1 MGTKYKTLNDASPS
15 DWDRATKKSTN
26 EHGTIWKQTIKQ
38 AAIEEANQYNI
49 PPFKLPVDA
58 QARKNIPVYSGFFAY
73 FPRAIAAVAQL
84 SLVGGIQHG
93 QTRET
98 LHWDRPLS
106 GDELDAMMR
115 HMIDGDWE
123 QVAWRAM
130 AHLEKQL
137 EKEEINDN

>member
-1 MGTKYKTLNDASPS
+1 MKNNDVTTK
-15 DWDRATKKSTN
+15 
-26 EHGTIWKQTIKQ
+26 WKRLQEECP
-38 AAIEEANQYNI
+38 AIETYKAAAEQGQSVQHI
-49 PPFKLPVDA
+49 VPFKLPVNA
-58 QARKNIPVYSGFFAY
+58 QQRKNIPVYSGFFAY
-73 FPRAIAAVAQL
+73 FPRAIAAVAQV
-84 SLVGGIQHG
+84 SLTGGIQHG

-130 AHLEKQL
+130 AHLEKHL
-137 EKEEINDN
+137 ERKE

>member
-1 MGTKYKTLNDASPS
+1 MKNKDVTA
-15 DWDRATKKSTN
+15 
-26 EHGTIWKQTIKQ
+26 EWKQL
-38 AAIEEANQYNI
+38 AEECPAIETNKAAAEQGQSVQHI
-49 PPFKLPVDA
+49 VPFKLPVNA
-58 QARKNIPVYSGFFAY
+58 QRRKNIPVYSGFFAY
-73 FPRAIAAVAQL
+73 FPRAIAAVAQV
-84 SLVGGIQHG
+84 SLAGGIQHG

-130 AHLEKQL
+130 AHLEKHL
-137 EKEEINDN
+137 ERKE